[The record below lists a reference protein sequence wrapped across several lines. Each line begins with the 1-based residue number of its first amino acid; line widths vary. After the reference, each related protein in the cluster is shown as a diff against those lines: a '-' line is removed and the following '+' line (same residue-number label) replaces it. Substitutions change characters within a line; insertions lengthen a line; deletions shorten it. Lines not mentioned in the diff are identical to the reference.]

1 MRYNLDFKLKVI
13 AYYMQ
18 GHTGRATAEEFNL
31 DNKIVIRWVKQY
43 QSGGIEAIKPK
54 TSKAYYSREFKHE
67 VITIML
73 SQGLSQLEVAL
84 IPILKNNTQV
94 APLPL
99 SDRPNSVSLITQ
111 CIPSVTCRIDNRI
124 ITLKTAIR

>member
-31 DNKIVIRWVKQY
+31 DNKIVIRRVKQY

-94 APLPL
+94 APLPM
-99 SDRPNSVSLITQ
+99 SDRPN
-111 CIPSVTCRIDNRI
+111 
-124 ITLKTAIR
+124 